1 MKFLAT
7 LAIGICLML
16 PSLVNAFDLANFSAQ
31 SDVNQNVV
39 LTWKTLSEQNNKSIH
54 IQYSL
59 DGQNFQT
66 IQQIAGEGKAN
77 LSKAYQF
84 THQGV
89 RGGQHFYRLRQITFT
104 GEALFSAI
112 KEVLIKKAVS
122 RQILIAA
129 NPMLGDII
137 QVKVISADEYI
148 DFNLMDAAG
157 NIVYTD
163 RVSQEKSE
171 ILIDMKKVKAGKY
184 NFKLFSKNRI
194 LTKGQ
199 IELLK

>member
-7 LAIGICLML
+7 LAIGICLMF
-16 PSLVNAFDLANFSAQ
+16 PSLVHAFDLTNFSVQ

-39 LTWKTLSEQNNKSIH
+39 LTWKTLSEQNNKSIQ

-89 RGGQHFYRLRQITFT
+89 KGGQHFYRLRQITFT

-112 KEVLIKKAVS
+112 REVLIKKAVS
-122 RQILIAA
+122 REILIAA

-137 QVKVISADEYI
+137 QVKVISADDYI

-163 RVSQEKSE
+163 RVSNKQSE

-184 NFKLFSKNRI
+184 NFKLFSKNRT